1 MYVCIVMYVL
11 CVLKASDRSTVM
23 GAVAKPALAAVVLP
37 AVLVMMEDLRP
48 RTCNPRRM
56 ANMALSLCVWCRV
69 VCDGVSV

>member
-1 MYVCIVMYVL
+1 MYVL

-23 GAVAKPALAAVVLP
+23 GAVAKPALEPAVVLP

-56 ANMALSLCVWCRV
+56 ANMALSLYVCVGLCV
-69 VCDGVSV
+69 